1 MENQCIVRGIS
12 KIQAIIFLKNFDW
25 SDFFLFPLSKWNK
38 KHLLWK
44 KQKKLKEY
52 SLNRYCSKNGK
63 LKAKEYYENN
73 KKRLHERPQK
83 IYRNLSEEKKDKNR
97 ICKKLIQKYAQ
108 RR

>member
-1 MENQCIVRGIS
+1 M
-12 KIQAIIFLKNFDW
+12 IFFFSHYQNETKNTYYE
-25 SDFFLFPLSKWNK
+25 K
-38 KHLLWK
+38 K
-44 KQKKLKEY
+44 KKLKEY

-73 KKRLHERPQK
+73 KERLHERPQK